1 MILSKVDF
9 PQPEGPTKHTN
20 CPSSILSV
28 TSLTAATIPSVD
40 TSADTSA
47 DTEGDNEAGIESEE

>member
-40 TSADTSA
+40 TSADT
-47 DTEGDNEAGIESEE
+47 EGDTEAGIESEE